1 MLEFLRAIFTT
12 WEFRPFVF
20 GVSLVLGG
28 LYLRG
33 WLRLYRRES
42 ARDRSRRRLPVRGG
56 PTPAWRELPRR
67 SQRPGRPYLAEPWRA
82 IAYFGGLTLF
92 VLALASGLD
101 AYSTLLFF
109 VHMIQHELLLMIV
122 PPLLWLGNPYPII
135 LWGLPRRLRLLV
147 GNLMARPS
155 PFRHALRKL
164 TNPGLVIFIHVAILW
179 GWHDST
185 LYNLALERRW
195 VHNLEHLCFFLVGML
210 FWWNAVGSAPRLRRS
225 LSYAW
230 RMLYVVAVIPFIV
243 ALGATLSFATSP
255 LYPHYTVVPRL
266 WGISVMDDQMYGGVI
281 MWESIMNHIV
291 AALILL
297 AGHFRA
303 EEQKAPLPHSR
314 WEQADALLAPGLED
328 GSVVS

>member
-1 MLEFLRAIFTT
+1 MLDFLRALFLT
-12 WEFRPFVF
+12 WEFRPLAVGIPLLF
-20 GVSLVLGG
+20 GV

-33 WLRLYRRES
+33 WLRLYRRET
-42 ARDRSRRRLPVRGG
+42 ARLHTRRQLPVRGW
-56 PTPAWRELPRR
+56 PTPAWRELPARPSRR
-67 SQRPGRPYLAEPWRA
+67 LQARLAEPWRA
-82 IAYFGGLTLF
+82 AAYFGGLALL

-109 VHMIQHELLLMIV
+109 VHMIQHELLLMMV
-122 PPLLWLGNPYPII
+122 PPLLWLGNPYPIV
-135 LWGLPRRLRLLV
+135 LWGLPRRLRAV
-147 GNLMARPS
+147 VINLMAQPS
-155 PFRHALRKL
+155 PFRHFLRKVS
-164 TNPGLVIFIHVAILW
+164 NPGLAIFIHVAVLW

-185 LYNLALERRW
+185 LYNLALEYRW
-195 VHNLEHLCFFLVGML
+195 AHDLEHLSFFLSGML
-210 FWWNAVGSAPRLRRS
+210 FWWNAVGAAPRVRRS

-243 ALGATLSFATSP
+243 GLGATLSFATVP
-255 LYPHYTVVPRL
+255 LYAHYTTVPRL

-303 EEQKAPLPHSR
+303 EEQKAPLPSSR
-314 WEQADALLAPGLED
+314 WEEADALLAPGLED
-328 GSVVS
+328 GSVVP